1 MKEYSTTDKNID
13 IFLNNIAYIRKVNNL
28 SLQEMSQA
36 LGISIYYV
44 KQMEKG
50 ILPPRLKID
59 VIFRIKKCFN
69 ISYKSLFIER
79 EQ

>member
-1 MKEYSTTDKNID
+1 
-13 IFLNNIAYIRKVNNL
+13 
-28 SLQEMSQA
+28 MSQA

-44 KQMEKG
+44 KQIEKG

-59 VIFRIKKCFN
+59 VIFRIKESFN